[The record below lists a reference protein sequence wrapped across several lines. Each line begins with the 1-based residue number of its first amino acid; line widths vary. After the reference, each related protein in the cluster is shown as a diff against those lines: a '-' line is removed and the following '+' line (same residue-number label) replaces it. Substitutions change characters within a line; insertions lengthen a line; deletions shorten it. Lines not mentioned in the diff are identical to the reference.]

1 MNGAVH
7 RSGLWP
13 VPGDGVL
20 VRAQDGVAMVA
31 VRRFAQTFQPLGHL
45 QPGSAATVRIAP
57 DRSFAP
63 WHVQLATPGRA
74 TICALGGS

>member
-1 MNGAVH
+1 MRATIP
-7 RSGLWP
+7 SA
-13 VPGDGVL
+13 GVL
-20 VRAQDGVAMVA
+20 VRSDSGLAMVA

-45 QPGSAATVRIAP
+45 QPGDAATVRIAP

-74 TICALGGS
+74 TLSRSAGRERRAGRA